1 MKRLL
6 LALVAVAMI
15 GFFTTQVNAQG
26 YYQGRGPGGHH
37 HHHHRSYYQPAPR
50 YGNFNYYYGQRY
62 LGPSYYRG
70 YSRSYYS
77 PGYCSPY
84 SGYRG
89 NSGFSL
95 YLGF

>member
-26 YYQGRGPGGHH
+26 HYRGHGHH
-37 HHHHRSYYQPAPR
+37 GHHQHRSYYQPSLR
-50 YGNFNYYYGQRY
+50 YQSFNSYYGRSYRQ
-62 LGPSYYRG
+62 PTYYRN
-70 YSRSYYS
+70 YTRSYYS
-77 PGYCSPY
+77 PGSYCSPY
-84 SGYRG
+84 SNYRRG
-89 NSGFSL
+89 SGFSL